1 MKTIKEMTLKEK
13 LGQLVM
19 CGFEDGFYDEHI
31 RVLVEE
37 YKVGNVIYFAR
48 NVDNIKQLA
57 NLNKKVYEE
66 IVKNTGIIPFVG
78 IDQEGGMVTRIME
91 GATFAPGAMTISA
104 TGKVEYANKIGHIMG
119 DELANL
125 GINFNLAPSLDTNNN
140 ALNPVIGVRSY
151 SDDPNKVALFGTN
164 YIKGLQDEGI
174 IATAKHFPGHGDTN
188 VDSHLGLPRISHDK
202 EHVEKI
208 ELVPFKKAIKEGVK
222 AIMTAHIIFDC
233 YDDVPC
239 TLSYNVLTRLLRQE
253 LGFDGIIISD
263 CMQMKA
269 IDNLYTT
276 TKGVVMAIKNGLD
289 IACISHSLEKQVDS
303 LKALEQAV
311 LNGEISEKAIDEKV
325 ERILK
330 LKSSIEKQMYDKF
343 LNRSEDDIVSYF
355 NNLEDNKKFAR
366 KVVEESVT
374 LVKGK
379 NFNLKEQ
386 LNKGRKVLVIGTS
399 PYATTIAED
408 ELNPR
413 SILDNIKKEVK
424 DVDTLTIE
432 SNPVDIESVVNKA
445 KEYDILV
452 FLTYNINSF
461 KNQGLLLQNII
472 NLKKELYV
480 VATRNPF
487 DFLNFKDVD
496 NFSCMYE
503 YTPAS
508 VSAFVKYFKGEID
521 AKGILPVV
529 LEKRFPICASIYVG
543 LEDYKLED
551 NINYLYKL
559 KSKGIDTVFIS
570 AHMMEAG
577 SSFEYEFKEVVK
589 KAKEIGVKTI
599 IDVNKTVF
607 DSMKESGLS
616 DNVYSFRLDYGF
628 TNQDILN
635 LIENGY
641 HIELNASTL
650 SKRLIGLL
658 DFLKENDCDM
668 SMISIS
674 HNFYPKRYTGLS
686 FEDVKSKNDI
696 LHNYGLKVSV
706 YIPSSVNK
714 RMPIYLGLPTIE
726 DQRFNDLTATLS
738 ELVIVGADIVTFG
751 DAFVSEEEMDEA
763 INYRYDCLPIPI
775 KLNYEASED
784 ELKALNK
791 LHSNRLDNSPYM
803 IRSSNR
809 CENIKPRNTVKRVK
823 GDVTIDNELY
833 KRYSGE
839 VGIALKEM
847 EKEDGVNVIGHVL
860 CNDYLIDNI
869 KPGQKFRFVIKK

>member
-19 CGFEDGFYDEHI
+19 CGFEDSFYDEHI

-311 LNGEISEKAIDEKV
+311 LNGEISERAIDEKV

-413 SILDNIKKEVK
+413 SILDNIKKEVN

-445 KEYDILV
+445 KEYDTLV

-521 AKGILPVV
+521 RKSVV
-529 LEKRFPICASIYVG
+529 
-543 LEDYKLED
+543 
-551 NINYLYKL
+551 
-559 KSKGIDTVFIS
+559 
-570 AHMMEAG
+570 
-577 SSFEYEFKEVVK
+577 
-589 KAKEIGVKTI
+589 
-599 IDVNKTVF
+599 
-607 DSMKESGLS
+607 
-616 DNVYSFRLDYGF
+616 
-628 TNQDILN
+628 
-635 LIENGY
+635 
-641 HIELNASTL
+641 
-650 SKRLIGLL
+650 
-658 DFLKENDCDM
+658 
-668 SMISIS
+668 
-674 HNFYPKRYTGLS
+674 
-686 FEDVKSKNDI
+686 
-696 LHNYGLKVSV
+696 
-706 YIPSSVNK
+706 
-714 RMPIYLGLPTIE
+714 
-726 DQRFNDLTATLS
+726 
-738 ELVIVGADIVTFG
+738 
-751 DAFVSEEEMDEA
+751 
-763 INYRYDCLPIPI
+763 
-775 KLNYEASED
+775 
-784 ELKALNK
+784 
-791 LHSNRLDNSPYM
+791 
-803 IRSSNR
+803 
-809 CENIKPRNTVKRVK
+809 
-823 GDVTIDNELY
+823 
-833 KRYSGE
+833 
-839 VGIALKEM
+839 
-847 EKEDGVNVIGHVL
+847 
-860 CNDYLIDNI
+860 
-869 KPGQKFRFVIKK
+869 

>member
-1 MKTIKEMTLKEK
+1 MKKIEEMTLKEK

-31 RVLVEE
+31 RILVEE
-37 YKVGNVIYFAR
+37 YKVGNVIYFTR
-48 NVDNIKQLA
+48 NVQNIKQLA
-57 NLNKKVYEE
+57 SLNKKVYEE
-66 IVKNTGIIPFVG
+66 IIKHTGIIPFVG
-78 IDQEGGMVTRIME
+78 IDQEGGMVTRIMD

-104 TGKVEYANKIGHIMG
+104 TGEAKNAEKIGHIMG

-140 ALNPVIGVRSY
+140 AQNPVIGVRSY
-151 SDDPNKVALFGTN
+151 SDDPNKVALFGTSF
-164 YIKGLQDEGI
+164 IKGLQEEGI

-188 VDSHLGLPRISHDK
+188 VDSHLGLPRISHSK
-202 EHVEKI
+202 EHVKKI

-239 TLSYNVLTRLLRQE
+239 TLSYNVLTKLLRQE

-289 IACISHSLEKQVDS
+289 IACISHSLEKQVSS
-303 LKALEQAV
+303 LKALEEAV
-311 LNGEISEKAIDEKV
+311 LSGEINESLIDEKV

-330 LKSSIEKQMYDKF
+330 LKSLIEKQMYDKF
-343 LNRSEDDIVSYF
+343 LNRSENDIDEYF
-355 NNLEDNKKFAR
+355 KKLDENKKFAFDIV
-366 KVVEESVT
+366 KNSIT

-379 NFNLKEQ
+379 SFNLKEQ
-386 LNKGRKVLVIGTS
+386 LSNNKKVLVIGTS

-413 SILDNIKKEVK
+413 SILDNIKREVK
-424 DVDTLTIE
+424 EVDTLTIE
-432 SNPVDIESVVNKA
+432 SNPSDIENVVSVALK
-445 KEYDILV
+445 YDSIV

-461 KNQGLLLQNII
+461 KNQGLLLQAIC

-480 VATRNPF
+480 FATRNPF
-487 DFLNFKDVD
+487 DFINFKDVD

-503 YTPAS
+503 YTPSS
-508 VSAFVKYFKGEID
+508 VSAFVKYFKGEIE

-551 NINYLYKL
+551 NIKYLYLL

-577 SSFEYEFKEVVK
+577 SSFEDEFKEVVN
-589 KAKEIGVKTI
+589 KAKEIGIKTI
-599 IDVNKTVF
+599 VDVNKIVF
-607 DSMKESGLS
+607 NQMEETGLS
-616 DNVYSFRLDYGF
+616 KGVYSFRLDYGF
-628 TNQDILN
+628 SNQDTLD
-635 LIENGY
+635 LIERGY

-650 SKRLIGLL
+650 SKRLIDLL
-658 DFLKENDCDM
+658 TFLKEHDSDM
-668 SMISIS
+668 SKISIS

-686 FEDVKSKNDI
+686 FEDVKNKNDL
-696 LHNYGLKVSV
+696 LHEFGLKVSV
-706 YIPSSVNK
+706 YIPSKVNK

-726 DQRFNDLTATLS
+726 DQRFNDLTATLA
-738 ELVIVGADIVTFG
+738 ELVVVGADIVTFG

-763 INYRYDCLPIPI
+763 INFRYDYLPIPI
-775 KLNYEASED
+775 KLNYEISEN
-784 ELKALNK
+784 ELIALSKN
-791 LHSNRLDNSPYM
+791 HCNRLDNSPYM

-809 CENIKPRNTVKRVK
+809 CENIEPRNVTNRIK
-823 GDVTIDNELY
+823 GDVTIDNKLY

-839 VGIALKEM
+839 IGIALKDM